1 MIAKYFIF
9 HLIFLF
15 SDLPPFV
22 CYNCGFTNPQK
33 TESEECSV
41 LFEESSPCSSGKG
54 SKRSRD
60 GDILDLPTEHSTEHS
75 AEPSGNSFL
84 LTALEARGK
93 EVLILKRKLMKSEM
107 EKSESLSSLINL
119 QKKYDNV
126 LDELKSR
133 GKLKKKKSFF
143 RKFLDT
149 VKCQTVEVEGGRLQT

>member
-1 MIAKYFIF
+1 M
-9 HLIFLF
+9 
-15 SDLPPFV
+15 

-33 TESEECSV
+33 TESEESSV
-41 LFEESSPCSSGKG
+41 LFEESSPYSSGKG

-60 GDILDLPTEHSTEHS
+60 GDILDPPTEHS

-126 LDELKSR
+126 LDELKSK

-149 VKCQTVEVEGGRLQT
+149 VKCQTVEVDGGKV